1 MASQL
6 TSAIFGGLEFTEAE
20 AAFRP
25 WWDTVEDNL
34 VRGLLL
40 MVGVAVTVP
49 HLPGILPSSMGKT
62 ING

>member
-25 WWDTVEDNL
+25 WWDTLEDNL

-40 MVGVAVTVP
+40 MVGVTESFKRRFSKVIVK
-49 HLPGILPSSMGKT
+49 SSRT
-62 ING
+62 FV